1 MIRTFLQT
9 GGPLLIAFMGGI
21 IMEALKG
28 LV

>member
-9 GGPLLIAFMGGI
+9 GGPLLEAFMAGI
-21 IMEALKG
+21 IVEALEG

>member
-9 GGPLLIAFMGGI
+9 GGPLLAAFMAGI
-21 IMEALKG
+21 IVEALEG